1 MNNLVLKSEP
11 NTISFTVGEFIETPF
26 IKLSGNGDIFVKGK
40 LVQNDLEL
48 VNALREFLIKSKE
61 MHKQEIIDSW
71 EDGHDSFS
79 TRNAE
84 QYYNETFEKL

>member
-1 MNNLVLKSEP
+1 MEKQTTVEWLVSQILVEYSTFFNE
-11 NTISFTVGEFIETPF
+11 E
-26 IKLSGNGDIFVKGK
+26 GD
-40 LVQNDLEL
+40 LVDKPINQFF
-48 VNALREFLIKSKE
+48 NAYQGSVDLIKYVQQAKE
-61 MHKQEIIDSW
+61 MHKQEIIDAW